1 MCPLNSKTR
10 KATACAIV
18 LNYLNYD
25 QTLVCVTDLLKQD
38 FPNLEVVVVDNQ
50 SPNDSMSKLT
60 EAFADEPRVVI
71 LQSNENRGYA
81 AGNNFGA
88 RWRIG
93 RGSVDYILICNND
106 VRIPD
111 PSTIRRMVAFAES
124 KEDLGGL
131 GPMVLTPN
139 GFSQGPYGRP
149 RVFLRTV
156 RFLLPVF
163 PVVYRIWRRCFPKTK
178 AGPCYAI
185 VGAFML
191 MKAGPFVQADLF
203 DERTFLGAEEYILT
217 ERLRK
222 VGYRFYH
229 LPSTAVVHDHAHSAI
244 VRTGGEV
251 RNFQT
256 GLASMMY
263 YLREYRG
270 VNGLSLRLFEASA
283 RLYGKIFLPLRR
295 RFTI

>member
-1 MCPLNSKTR
+1 MSTLNSKTR
-10 KATACAIV
+10 KATVCAIV
-18 LNYLNYD
+18 LNYLNHE
-25 QTLVCVTDLLKQD
+25 QTFACVTDLLRQD
-38 FPNLEVVVVDNQ
+38 SSDLEVVVVDNQ
-50 SPNDSMSKLT
+50 SPNDSMSRLT
-60 EAFADEPRVVI
+60 EAFAHEPRVVI
-71 LQSNENRGYA
+71 LQSKENRGYA

-88 RWRIG
+88 RWRISKG
-93 RGSVDYILICNND
+93 TVEYLLICNND

-111 PSTIRRMVAFAES
+111 PSTVRRMVDFAES
-124 KEDLGGL
+124 KKDLGGL

-139 GFSQGPYGRP
+139 GFPQGPYRRP
-149 RVFLRTV
+149 RVLLRTV

-163 PVVYRIWRRCFPKTK
+163 PVVYRIWRRRFRKTK
-178 AGPCYAI
+178 AAPCYAV

-191 MKAGPFVQADLF
+191 MKAGPFIQANLF

-222 VGYRFYH
+222 AGYRFYH
-229 LPSTAVVHDHAHSAI
+229 LPSIAVVHDHAHSAI

-251 RNFQT
+251 RHFQA

-283 RLYGKIFLPLRR
+283 RFYGRIFLPVRR